1 MAGAELGA
9 SGGDEPPATP
19 SAERRDPSGPSLEV
33 VQRLMGDA
41 AARYETIGLLG
52 TGDTG
57 SVHSCADLVLGRRVA
72 MKRSSPGVA
81 RDDAAARRFLAE
93 ARVQG
98 RLEHPSIVPVYELG
112 LRDGQPYF
120 TMKSI
125 EGRSLRELLTLH
137 AGGDEDTVINY
148 SRRRLL
154 TAFVAVCQ
162 AVDFAHSR
170 GVIHRDLNPENIM
183 LGGFGEVYVL
193 DWGSARVS
201 GHPEDD
207 GAGAREDH
215 NADHAVSTAR
225 VGAVGYMAPEQYRG
239 DDEQLGPHSDVYA
252 LGATLFELLTFT
264 RLNRGRTTEERAA
277 SMFARFNLHDA
288 AKDSGRLVPAE
299 LLDLC
304 ERATAFDV
312 AHRLDSAGAMV
323 VELERFLD
331 GERNEA
337 LRLRASAEHTATA
350 ARILTGADGDEV
362 FDSLYSW
369 PSVNVSASAT
379 ALVPE
384 LDPELE
390 RRRLALRELGRA
402 LALNPANEEALR
414 AMLELLTAP
423 VASSPPEVA
432 EEMRAT
438 EQRLLRLSGLIAGF
452 TYLALWLHLPLMLW
466 AGLREPTPLAVFF
479 GLSSL
484 CALFAFVALKQK
496 RPRPLVMT
504 TMVLSQVAMAMTTVI
519 LGPLLLMPAL
529 IAANT
534 AGYALALDR
543 RGRGVTLLFG
553 LLAMTIPFALELAG
567 LVAPSYQFT
576 GDAVVVRA
584 YALEF
589 IRAPTTAF
597 LGLTNLALLLVTVLP
612 AGRLR
617 DALRTAEE
625 RQHVMAWH
633 FKQLAPELSG
643 APRQQS

>member
-1 MAGAELGA
+1 MAGGELGA
-9 SGGDEPPATP
+9 IGGD
-19 SAERRDPSGPSLEV
+19 GPRSTETRARAGASTEV

-57 SVHSCADLVLGRRVA
+57 SVHSCADIVLGRRVA
-72 MKRSSPGVA
+72 MKRIPPDATG
-81 RDDAAARRFLAE
+81 DDEVARRFLDE

-120 TMKSI
+120 TMKSVD
-125 EGRSLRELLTLH
+125 GRSLREILRLH
-137 AGGDEDTVINY
+137 AGGDEDTVLNF
-148 SRRRLL
+148 SQRRLL
-154 TAFVAVCQ
+154 SAFVAVCQ
-162 AVDFAHSR
+162 AIDFAHAR
-170 GVIHRDLNPENIM
+170 GVIHRDINPENIM

-193 DWGSARVS
+193 DWGSALV
-201 GHPEDD
+201 EQLD
-207 GAGAREDH
+207 GESANQARERSPKR
-215 NADHAVSTAR
+215 AASAAR
-225 VGAVGYMAPEQYRG
+225 VGTVGYMAPEQYRG

-264 RLNRGRTTEERAA
+264 RLNRGRTNEERAA
-277 SMFARFNLHDA
+277 SMFARFDLYDA
-288 AKDSGRLVPAE
+288 AKESGRLVPAE

-304 ERATAFDV
+304 ERATAFDTE
-312 AHRLDSAGAMV
+312 HRLSSAGAMV

-350 ARILTGADGDEV
+350 ARILKSAEADEV

-369 PSVNVSASAT
+369 PSANVSASST

-402 LALNPANEEALR
+402 LALNPANDEAMR

-423 VASSPPEVA
+423 VASRPPEVD
-432 EEMRAT
+432 EEMAASER
-438 EQRLLRLSGLIAGF
+438 RLLNLSGMIAGF
-452 TYLALWLHLPLMLW
+452 TYLALWLHLPVLLW
-466 AGLREPTPLAVFF
+466 AGLREPIPLALFF

-496 RPRPLVMT
+496 RPRPIVVT
-504 TMVLSQVAMAMTTVI
+504 TMVLSQIAMAMTTVF

-543 RGRGVTLLFG
+543 RGRGFTLLVG

-567 LVAPSYQFT
+567 LIAPSYEFT
-576 GDAVVVRA
+576 GDAVVIRA
-584 YALEF
+584 YAIEF
-589 IRAPTTAF
+589 ARAPTTLF
-597 LGLTNLALLLVTVLP
+597 LALTNLALLLVTVLP

-643 APRQQS
+643 ASRQQP